1 MTKKFIVATISSFLV
16 MFIVAAIWNMFII
29 RNFIDL
35 ENSLVRAEPS
45 ILLIALGYFVLAL
58 IMSYLYPKLIQNNT
72 IINGFKFGALIG
84 IIWILPFNL
93 VLHAVYEFPQLALL
107 IDPIW
112 AIIEQGVGG
121 IAIALVYSK
130 LKN

>member
-1 MTKKFIVATISSFLV
+1 MGKKFVLSVFASFVA
-16 MFIVAAIWNMFII
+16 MFIAAAFWNLFIARNLVNLENAII
-29 RNFIDL
+29 R
-35 ENSLVRAEPS
+35 EEPS

-58 IMSYLYPKLIQNNT
+58 IMSYLYPKLVRNNS
-72 IINGFKFGALIG
+72 IVNGFKFGALIG
-84 IIWILPFNL
+84 ILWILPFNL
-93 VLHAVYEFPQLALL
+93 VLHAVYEFPQLALI
-107 IDPIW
+107 IDPAW